1 MIPSEDIE
9 TDFVFDRLSGS
20 FLIHKEK
27 KRKKYYRKNKI
38 HVMNMRHGIEM
49 SAHNITVEF

>member
-38 HVMNMRHGIEM
+38 HVMNIRHGIEM